1 MKSNYYLQS
10 NMKENLRER
19 EPISPGRVE
28 GGGFRASV
36 HSGSALYTLA
46 IDVRRFSSAVAE
58 TRTRFNFHGF
68 YSGSEN
74 APPAPSASHARRTNQ
89 PRRLLGAR
97 AIFHMCATGR
107 ANG

>member
-1 MKSNYYLQS
+1 MKYNYYLHN

-74 APPAPSASHARRTNQ
+74 APPAPSALHARAPYQSTPPSSWRTRHI
-89 PRRLLGAR
+89 PHVRHR
-97 AIFHMCATGR
+97 
-107 ANG
+107 